1 MKIIVLASGSKG
13 NATYIETKYT
23 KILIDAGIS
32 YLQLRTRLAMRNVV
46 LTQLDAILVTHNHI
60 DHMKHLAS
68 IAMRTGATIYI
79 SDSTYDAINYKTS
92 GSLHYLKTALIRENC
107 KYEIG
112 DVIVA
117 AMLLSH
123 DVSSCFGYAI
133 KEKVEGNVTYGYITD
148 TGIIPEQYLPLL
160 SKLQVISIEAN
171 HDVEMLKKSGRPW
184 PLIQRIL
191 SKQGH
196 LSNAQCA
203 SYLKDLNY
211 RYVKTI
217 ILSHLSEECNTE
229 ELAIREIETAFEDQ
243 LPFELKVAKQ
253 YEPLEVIEVK
263 SCIK

>member
-13 NATYIETKYT
+13 NATYIETKNT

-32 YLQLRTRLAMRNVV
+32 YLQLKNRLAMRGGI
-46 LTQLDAILVTHNHI
+46 LTELDAILVTHNHI
-60 DHMKHLAS
+60 DHIKHLAS

-79 SDSTYDAINYKTS
+79 SDITYDTINYKTS
-92 GSLHYLKTALIRENC
+92 GSLYYLKTALIKENC

-112 DVIVA
+112 DLIVA

-148 TGIIPEQYLPLL
+148 TGFIPEQYLSLI

-203 SYLKDLNY
+203 TYVKDFNY
-211 RYVKTI
+211 QYVKTI

-229 ELAIREIETAFEDQ
+229 EIAKKEILVAFHNQ
-243 LPFELKVAKQ
+243 LPFELKIAKQ
-253 YEPLEVIEVK
+253 HEPLEVIEVK
-263 SCIK
+263 SV